1 MLVLS
6 NNAVYAEGIFQK
18 CNRFKVELNSSKLLL
33 QRSNARFPA
42 PASSPGLLLGAGLQ
56 PF

>member
-42 PASSPGLLLGAGLQ
+42 PASSPGLLLGADLQ